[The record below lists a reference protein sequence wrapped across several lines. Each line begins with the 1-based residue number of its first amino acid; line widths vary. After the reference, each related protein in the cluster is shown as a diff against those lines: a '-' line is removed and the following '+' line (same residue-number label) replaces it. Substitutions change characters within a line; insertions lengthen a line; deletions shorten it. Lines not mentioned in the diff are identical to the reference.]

1 MKRLGILLSG
11 RGSNFEAI
19 ARQID
24 QGKLKAEIALV
35 ISNIKEAPG
44 LLRAEQRGLET
55 LYLPSKGVDRESYD
69 ARIVTALRNKEVELV
84 CLAGFMRLLSAFFIQ
99 SFPHRILN
107 IHPSL
112 LPSFPGLEAQRQA
125 LEYGVKYSGCTVHFV
140 DEGLDSGPIILQS
153 VVPVLPE
160 DTEHSLADRI
170 LIQEHKIYSEAI
182 GLVLANRIRV
192 AGRRVIILPNE
203 ENQF

>member
-1 MKRLGILLSG
+1 MPP
-11 RGSNFEAI
+11 
-19 ARQID
+19 
-24 QGKLKAEIALV
+24 V
-35 ISNIKEAPG
+35 IFLI
-44 LLRAEQRGLET
+44 
-55 LYLPSKGVDRESYD
+55 PS
-69 ARIVTALRNKEVELV
+69 
-84 CLAGFMRLLSAFFIQ
+84 F
-99 SFPHRILN
+99 
-107 IHPSL
+107 SL

-203 ENQF
+203 ENQV